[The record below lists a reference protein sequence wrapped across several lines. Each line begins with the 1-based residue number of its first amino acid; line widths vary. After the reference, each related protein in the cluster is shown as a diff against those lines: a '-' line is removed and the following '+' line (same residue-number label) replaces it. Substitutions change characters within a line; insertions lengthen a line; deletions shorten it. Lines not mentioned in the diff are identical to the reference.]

1 MPVVR
6 MPWKRQ
12 HWRKD
17 GRVPM
22 NNGKKWADLSPEEK
36 REERFKRWLTPDV
49 TFSSPEAEKGYK
61 ERVTRF
67 IKAIKLEEPDR
78 VPVMLPAGNIP
89 AYLYGGNLKKVMYD
103 YDELRRAWRKFLQEF
118 EMDTYIG
125 PGLVLPGKVLEAID
139 FKLEKW
145 PGHGLPDDIES
156 YQFIE
161 GEYITADEYDK
172 LIKDPSDFWLR
183 TFLPRA
189 VGACKPFEKLPQ
201 LTAFIGIPVFYIAR
215 LADPDIKAALKTLMD
230 AADETM
236 KWMAAV
242 GEVTREAVE
251 AGLPPLG
258 GGFSGAPFDMIGDM
272 LRGTR
277 AIMMDMFQRPEKLHE
292 AMERLVPIAI
302 DEAVSGADS
311 SGCPIVMMPLHKG
324 TGGFMSNKQ
333 YETFYWPTFKKL
345 LLGMIDE
352 GLVPM
357 PFAEGNYEPRLEIIK
372 DMPRGSMIWW
382 FEHMDMARAKEVLGD
397 TACIAGNV
405 PVTALCTGTPR
416 DVKEHCRRLIET
428 CAPGGGYI
436 LTGGASMDRGN
447 PDNLRA
453 VMEAA
458 KEYGVYQR

>member
-1 MPVVR
+1 MDTIKEWSE
-6 MPWKRQ
+6 MTW
-12 HWRKD
+12 
-17 GRVPM
+17 
-22 NNGKKWADLSPEEK
+22 EEK
-36 REERFKRWLTPDV
+36 RDERFKQWLTPSV
-49 TFSSPEAEKGYK
+49 TFSSPEAENLYR
-61 ERVTRF
+61 ERATRF

-89 AYLYGGNLKKVMYD
+89 AYLAGVNLKTVMYD
-103 YDELRRAWRKFLQEF
+103 YDELRRAWREFFHEF
-118 EMDTYIG
+118 EMDTCIG

-139 FKLEKW
+139 YKLEKW
-145 PGHGLPDDIES
+145 PGHGLVEDIES

-161 GEYITADEYDK
+161 GEYVKPEEYDA

-189 VGACKPFEKLPQ
+189 VGACKAFEKLPQ
-201 LTAFIGIPVFYIAR
+201 MTAFIGIPVFYIGR
-215 LADPDIKAALKTLMD
+215 LADPDIQAALKTLMD
-230 AADETM
+230 AGVETM
-236 KWMAAV
+236 KWMEAV
-242 GEVTREAVE
+242 GEVTREALE

-272 LRGTR
+272 LRGTQG
-277 AIMMDMFQRPEKLHE
+277 IMTDMFRRPEKLQE

-302 DEAVSGADS
+302 DEAVAGANT
-311 SGCPIVMMPLHKG
+311 SGCPIVIMPLHKG

-333 YETFYWPTFKKL
+333 FETFYWPTFKKL
-345 LLGMIDE
+345 LMGLINE

-372 DMPRGSMIWW
+372 EMPRSSMVWW
-382 FEHMDMARAKEVLGD
+382 FEHMDMAKAKKVLGN

-405 PVTALCTGTPR
+405 PVTVLCTGTPQQ
-416 DVKEHCRRLIET
+416 VKERCREIIEV

-436 LTGGASMDRGN
+436 LTGSASMDKGN

-458 KEYGVYQR
+458 KEYGVYK

>member
-1 MPVVR
+1 MDS
-6 MPWKRQ
+6 KEQ
-12 HWRKD
+12 
-17 GRVPM
+17 
-22 NNGKKWADLSPEEK
+22 WADLSWEEK
-36 REERFKRWLTPDV
+36 REQRFDRWLSPPV
-49 TFSSPEAEKGYK
+49 EFSSPEAEKVYR
-61 ERVTRF
+61 ERVNRF

-78 VPVMLPAGNIP
+78 VPVLLPAGNIP
-89 AYLYGGNLKKVMYD
+89 AYLAGVNLKTVMYD
-103 YDELRRAWRKFLQEF
+103 YDELRRAWRKFLKEF
-118 EMDTYIG
+118 DMDTFIG

-145 PGHGLPDDIES
+145 PGHGLPDNLET
-156 YQFIE
+156 YQFVE
-161 GEYITADEYDK
+161 KEYIQADEYDK

-189 VGACKPFEKLPQ
+189 AGAFKAFEKLPQ
-201 LTAFIGIPVFYIAR
+201 LTSFIGIPVFYIAHF
-215 LADPDIKAALKTLMD
+215 ADPEVQMAYKTLMD
-230 AADETM
+230 AGNETM

-242 GEVTREAVE
+242 NDVTQESLK
-251 AGLPPLG
+251 AGFPSLG

-277 AIMMDMFQRPEKLHE
+277 AIMMDMFRHPDKLHE

-302 DEAVSGADS
+302 DEAVAGANN

-324 TGGFMSNKQ
+324 TGGFMSNEQ
-333 YETFYWPTFKKL
+333 YETFYWPTFKKI

-372 DMPRGSMIWW
+372 EMPRSSMIWW
-382 FEHMDMARAKEVLGD
+382 FEHMDMARAKKVLGE

-405 PVTALCTGTPR
+405 PVTTLCTGTPR
-416 DVKEHCRRLIET
+416 VVKELCRKLIEV

-436 LTGGASMDRGN
+436 LTGSASMDKGN

-458 KEYGVYQR
+458 KEYGVYKK